1 MVKPLKTCNALQVI
15 YTPAQSNW
23 ENQMVK
29 ESCFPRM
36 DQSMPDAGNRDSTMD
51 KEGLL
56 LKMEH

>member
-29 ESCFPRM
+29 EPCFPTM